1 MPLSFR
7 SQFEKRV
14 ALDIRMQGCKFEYEE
29 HKIPY
34 RPQVKMYVP
43 DFYIPE
49 TDIYIEAK
57 GRFISSDRTKML
69 MVQQQ
74 HPELDIRFLFMNCHQ
89 KLYKGSKT
97 SYGQWCG
104 KHNFKWANK
113 TVPLDWLKK

>member
-1 MPLSFR
+1 MLFR

-14 ALDIRMQGCKFEYEE
+14 ALDIRMQGGKFEYEQ

-34 RPQVKMYVP
+34 RPQVKTYTP

-89 KLYKGSKT
+89 KIYKGSKT

-113 TVPLDWLKK
+113 VVPVDWLKK

>member
-1 MPLSFR
+1 MLFR

-14 ALDIRMQGCKFEYEE
+14 ALDIRMQGGKFEYEQ

-34 RPQVKMYVP
+34 RPQVRSYTP

-74 HPELDIRFLFMNCHQ
+74 QLQHKIFKQKIEQFILHQ
-89 KLYKGSKT
+89 QLLPQT
-97 SYGQWCG
+97 LLQ
-104 KHNFKWANK
+104 
-113 TVPLDWLKK
+113 VM

>member
-1 MPLSFR
+1 MITYR

-14 ALDIRMQGCKFEYEE
+14 ALEIRLQGGKFEYEQ
-29 HKIPY
+29 HKIKY
-34 RPQVKMYVP
+34 RPQIKVYVP

-57 GRFISSDRTKML
+57 GRFLPADRTKML
-69 MVQQQ
+69 LVQQQ

-89 KLYKGSKT
+89 KIYKGSKT

-104 KHNFKWANK
+104 KYNFKWANK
-113 TVPLDWLKK
+113 VVPLDWLKK

>member
-1 MPLSFR
+1 MIKYR

-14 ALDIRMQGCKFEYEE
+14 ALNIREQGGKFEYECRRF
-29 HKIPY
+29 PY
-34 RPQVKMYVP
+34 KPRIRNYTP

-57 GRFISSDRTKML
+57 GRFLSSDRTKML
-69 MVQQQ
+69 MIQQQ
-74 HPELDIRFLFMNCHQ
+74 HPDIDIRFLFMNCYQ

-113 TVPLDWLKK
+113 IVPLDWLKK

>member
-1 MPLSFR
+1 MLFR

-14 ALDIRMQGCKFEYEE
+14 ALDIRMQGGKFEYEQ
-29 HKIPY
+29 HKISY
-34 RPQVKMYVP
+34 RPQVRTYTP

-89 KLYKGSKT
+89 KIYKGSKT

-113 TVPLDWLKK
+113 VVPLDWLKK

>member
-1 MPLSFR
+1 MITYR

-14 ALDIRMQGCKFEYEE
+14 ALDIRMQGGKFEYEQ
-29 HKIPY
+29 HKIQY
-34 RPQVKMYVP
+34 KPQVRTYVP

-57 GRFISSDRTKML
+57 GRFISTDSTKML

-113 TVPLDWLKK
+113 VVPLDWLKK